1 MQTWQDLKSRTKT
14 KSAVIKR
21 SAIETGGGPLKKIK
35 LSNDEDSI
43 LQLIKPVCV
52 SGLPDVTESEVLEI
66 EVPTEPPSFSEKRNI
81 SYSNR
86 ELTQQSENL
95 ETCAQS
101 GNVQN
106 NLHLESQS
114 QKIKNSKK
122 KGMTSAAAV
131 QGFEEYQNKKLI
143 AKEKYYSRKLEIMN
157 KMLEVERE
165 KNKNFDRIAT
175 ALENFKNN

>member
-1 MQTWQDLKSRTKT
+1 LQTWQDLKSRTKT

-21 SAIETGGGPLKKIK
+21 CAIETGGGPLKKIK
-35 LSNDEDSI
+35 LSNDEDPI

-122 KGMTSAAAV
+122 KGMTSVAAV
-131 QGFEEYQNKKLI
+131 QGF
-143 AKEKYYSRKLEIMN
+143 
-157 KMLEVERE
+157 
-165 KNKNFDRIAT
+165 
-175 ALENFKNN
+175 

>member
-1 MQTWQDLKSRTKT
+1 
-14 KSAVIKR
+14 
-21 SAIETGGGPLKKIK
+21 
-35 LSNDEDSI
+35 
-43 LQLIKPVCV
+43 VCV

-122 KGMTSAAAV
+122 NGMTSAAAV

-143 AKEKYYSRKLEIMN
+143 AKEKYYSRKLEIDHEQN
-157 KMLEVERE
+157 ARSRKRKKKFLIE
-165 KNKNFDRIAT
+165 
-175 ALENFKNN
+175 LQPL

>member
-1 MQTWQDLKSRTKT
+1 LQTWQDLKSRTKT

-21 SAIETGGGPLKKIK
+21 SAIETGGPLKKIK

-86 ELTQQSENL
+86 ELTQH
-95 ETCAQS
+95 TK
-101 GNVQN
+101 
-106 NLHLESQS
+106 S
-114 QKIKNSKK
+114 QKIKTPRKK
-122 KGMTSAAAV
+122 A
-131 QGFEEYQNKKLI
+131 
-143 AKEKYYSRKLEIMN
+143 
-157 KMLEVERE
+157 
-165 KNKNFDRIAT
+165 
-175 ALENFKNN
+175 

>member
-1 MQTWQDLKSRTKT
+1 
-14 KSAVIKR
+14 
-21 SAIETGGGPLKKIK
+21 
-35 LSNDEDSI
+35 
-43 LQLIKPVCV
+43 VCV

-86 ELTQQSENL
+86 ELTQQNENL

-122 KGMTSAAAV
+122 KGMTSAARV

-175 ALENFKNN
+175 ALENLKTIEYF